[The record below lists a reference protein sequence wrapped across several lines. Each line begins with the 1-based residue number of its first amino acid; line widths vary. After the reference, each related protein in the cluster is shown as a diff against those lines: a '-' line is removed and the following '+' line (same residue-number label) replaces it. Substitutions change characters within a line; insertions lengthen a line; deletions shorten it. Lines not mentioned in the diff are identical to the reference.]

1 MFTSLDIYIF
11 IIELHVHVVGTKLDI
26 YVFIIELHV
35 HVVGTKLDIYVLPKI
50 EISLLVNFCFITNQ
64 NELKF

>member
-1 MFTSLDIYIF
+1 MGTNLDIYI
-11 IIELHVHVVGTKLDI
+11 
-26 YVFIIELHV
+26 FIIELHV

-64 NELKF
+64 NEVKF